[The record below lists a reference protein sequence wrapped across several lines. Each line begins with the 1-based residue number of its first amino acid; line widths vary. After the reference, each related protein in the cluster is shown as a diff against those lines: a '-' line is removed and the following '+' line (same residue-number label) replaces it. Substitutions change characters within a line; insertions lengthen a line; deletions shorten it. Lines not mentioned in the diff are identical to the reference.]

1 MQIKTNKN
9 SNLSIYHSKQA
20 GYISAVPSKR
30 NLYVNEN
37 SYNRL
42 NTPVFM
48 YYKLLKLVF
57 FFLQLLYS
65 PIFMLLV
72 SSIYIYTYNVL
83 MNPLSFCTE
92 PQNCLAHSCAF
103 VCR

>member
-37 SYNRL
+37 SYNLL
-42 NTPVFM
+42 NTP
-48 YYKLLKLVF
+48 KLLKLVF
-57 FFLQLLYS
+57 FPSAPLLS
-65 PIFMLLV
+65 N
-72 SSIYIYTYNVL
+72 IYAT
-83 MNPLSFCTE
+83 CK
-92 PQNCLAHSCAF
+92 
-103 VCR
+103 

>member
-57 FFLQLLYS
+57 FPSAPLLS
-65 PIFMLLV
+65 N
-72 SSIYIYTYNVL
+72 IYAT
-83 MNPLSFCTE
+83 CK
-92 PQNCLAHSCAF
+92 
-103 VCR
+103 